1 MAKRLK
7 WGTFSTD
14 ELSLDRDDDIF
25 IDFPFLE
32 YVGMEMNNIN
42 EFSVGDNTV
51 RGTKDTVSEKIVGL
65 SGSLPGGWDRTSW
78 PIPFLPDKTTTGIKN
93 KIAFDRRHT
102 LKVCRT
108 LPIIKEV
115 PSAEYKRVFPS
126 FGGIINSFSDH
137 SILTMGAMWGNVYG
151 PTKDD
156 TKDHM
161 FEIACASILK
171 DENNLHEEDLLTRDF
186 VKRILT
192 YMGCYDRYNNNNTV
206 VERIVTKILDSL
218 RDPETVSGRLSQ
230 NINQEDLDKFYE
242 ESDEWQPHN
251 TENDKYKFIMVPLQD
266 NPSFC
271 FTYAERILTTVC
283 KNEAEAPRVTVEGT
297 LPPKIT
303 RVLLWNGTNP
313 SPQKIVASRQKFR
326 EQLNISWQTR
336 RDNVLKPI
344 ENILNPTIVDGYR
357 KKLSDLN
364 MEIWCMNQLDDEDEP
379 FEMCF
384 EDEV

>member
-1 MAKRLK
+1 MAKKLK
-7 WGTFSTD
+7 WGTFSINDILLTS
-14 ELSLDRDDDIF
+14 EDDVF

-32 YVGMEMNNIN
+32 YVRKEMNKIN
-42 EFSVGDNTV
+42 EFCVGDNTV

-78 PIPFLPDKTTTGIKN
+78 PIPFLPDKTATGIKN

-137 SILTMGAMWGNVYG
+137 SILTMAAMYGNVHG
-151 PTKDD
+151 PTKED
-156 TKDHM
+156 TKEYM
-161 FEIACASILK
+161 YEIACASILK
-171 DENNLHEEDLLTRDF
+171 DENDLHEEDLLTRDF

-206 VERIVTKILDSL
+206 VERIITKILDSL
-218 RDPETVSGRLSQ
+218 RDPETVSGRVSQ
-230 NINQEDLDKFYE
+230 NINVEDLNKFYE

-313 SPQKIVASRQKFR
+313 DPQKIVASRQKFKKH
-326 EQLNISWQTR
+326 LNSSWQTR
-336 RDNVLKPI
+336 RDNVLNPI
-344 ENILNPTIVDGYR
+344 ENILNPTIVDSYR

>member
-1 MAKRLK
+1 MAKKLK

-32 YVGMEMNNIN
+32 FVGMEMNKVN

-51 RGTKDTVSEKIVGL
+51 RGTKDTVSEKIVAL

-78 PIPFLPDKTTTGIKN
+78 PIPFLPDKTATGIKN
-93 KIAFDRRHT
+93 KKAFDRRHT
-102 LKVCRT
+102 LKVCRV

-126 FGGIINSFSDH
+126 FGGTINSFSDH
-137 SILTMGAMWGNVYG
+137 SILTIAAMYGNVHG
-151 PTKDD
+151 PTKED
-156 TKDHM
+156 TKEYM
-161 FEIACASILK
+161 YEIACASILK
-171 DENNLHEEDLLTRDF
+171 DENDLHDEDLLTRDF
-186 VKRILT
+186 VKRLLT

-206 VERIVTKILDSL
+206 VERITTKILDSL
-218 RDPETVSGRLSQ
+218 RDPEKISGRVSQ
-230 NINQEDLDKFYE
+230 NINAEDLNKFYE

-313 SPQKIVASRQKFR
+313 DPQKIVASRQKFKKH
-326 EQLNISWQTR
+326 LNSSWQTR
-336 RDNVLKPI
+336 RDNVLNPI
-344 ENILNPTIVDGYR
+344 ENILNPTIVDSYR

>member
-1 MAKRLK
+1 MAKKLK
-7 WGTFSTD
+7 WGTFSINDILLTS
-14 ELSLDRDDDIF
+14 EDDVF

-32 YVGMEMNNIN
+32 YVRKEMNKVN
-42 EFSVGDNTV
+42 EFCVGDNTV

-78 PIPFLPDKTTTGIKN
+78 PIPFLPDETATGIKN

-137 SILTMGAMWGNVYG
+137 SILTMAAMYGNVHG
-151 PTKDD
+151 PTKED
-156 TKDHM
+156 TKEYM
-161 FEIACASILK
+161 YEIACASILK
-171 DENNLHEEDLLTRDF
+171 DENDLHEEDLLTRDF

-206 VERIVTKILDSL
+206 VERIITKILDSL
-218 RDPETVSGRLSQ
+218 RDPETVSGRVSQ
-230 NINQEDLDKFYE
+230 NINAEDLNKFYE

-313 SPQKIVASRQKFR
+313 DPQKIVASRQKFKKH
-326 EQLNISWQTR
+326 LNSSWQTR
-336 RDNVLKPI
+336 RDNVLNPI
-344 ENILNPTIVDGYR
+344 ENILNPTIVDSYR